1 MRLEDK
7 YALIAENYNKFMR
20 VKRVATSPNVVTLI
34 NQELDSLESELIR
47 LGELLEFCDLL
58 EGAYE
63 KI

>member
-7 YALIAENYNKFMR
+7 YALISENYNKFMR
-20 VKRVATSPNVVTLI
+20 VKRVATNPNVVTLI

-47 LGELLEFCDLL
+47 VGELLEFCDSL
-58 EGAYE
+58 EDAYE